1 MLTIVAAALSGLLWL
16 GGTGLHPIA
25 ALTWLAPLP
34 LLLVSGRVRPAT
46 ALAATVAAWVIG
58 QAGVLP
64 YYYDTL
70 RIPLPAVA
78 GVVLLGA
85 VLAAG
90 TVLAAR
96 HLLLAGRPVT
106 AVLTVPFG
114 WVLGEYAA
122 SRLLPH
128 GAWWSLAYTQA
139 TVRPIIQVTAVTG
152 VWGVTY
158 LLLAV
163 PIAVAAR
170 SRPAAVCALVLLA
183 TGAGWSLAG
192 PIDGRDPTGGRDTVE
207 VGLVALRQSDDG
219 LPLDRPDG
227 RDLLARYRS
236 RVDSLIDRGAE
247 IVVLPEKV
255 FGVESE
261 NDLVDAFRPETG
273 RGVQV
278 VIGAVLKQ
286 GGAARNVALV
296 LGPHATVAAYTKQH
310 LIPGLEDWLTPGH
323 TDLIVGDR
331 FGVAICKDLDF
342 PGLVRGY
349 RDRGATVLLVPGLD
363 FTDDGWLHS
372 RMALVRGVESG
383 LVVVRSAA
391 YGRLTVTD
399 AAGRV
404 RAEAVAGNADLLVAV
419 PLEARR
425 TIYSRTGDW
434 FPLLALAALAGV
446 IPLRRVRRGFPGG
459 SPRPPRPPGR

>member
-1 MLTIVAAALSGLLWL
+1 MLIVVAAALSGLLWL
-16 GGTGLHPIA
+16 GGTGLHPVA

-34 LLLVSGRVRPAT
+34 LLLVSVRVRPAI
-46 ALAATVAAWVIG
+46 ALAATAAAWVTG
-58 QAGVLP
+58 QLGVLP
-64 YYYDTL
+64 YYHDTL

-78 GVVLLGA
+78 GVVVLGA
-85 VLAAG
+85 ALATG

-96 HLLLAGRPVT
+96 HLLLAGRTVT
-106 AVLTVPFG
+106 AVLTVPFL

-122 SRLLPH
+122 SLLLPH

-139 TVRPIIQVTAVTG
+139 AVRPIIQVTALTG

-170 SRPAAVCALVLLA
+170 SRPAAVCLLVLLA
-183 TGAGWSLAG
+183 AGAGWSLTRPAAG
-192 PIDGRDPTGGRDTVE
+192 RETVA
-207 VGLVALRQSDDG
+207 VGLVALEQSDDG
-219 LPLDRPDG
+219 LPLDRLDG
-227 RDLLARYRS
+227 QDLLARYRP
-236 RVDSLIDRGAE
+236 RVDSLIARGAR

-255 FGVESE
+255 FGVDSE

-273 RGVQV
+273 RGVQLV
-278 VIGAVLKQ
+278 VGAVLRQ
-286 GGAARNVALV
+286 GAVARNVALV
-296 LGPHATVAAYTKQH
+296 LGPGGTVTAYTKRH

-323 TDLIVGDR
+323 ADLIVGDR

-349 RDRGATVLLVPGLD
+349 RRQGATVLLVPALD
-363 FTDDGWLHS
+363 FTEDGRLHS

-391 YGRLTVTD
+391 AGRLTVTD
-399 AAGRV
+399 ATGRV
-404 RAEAVAGNADLLVAV
+404 RAEARAGNADLLVAA
-419 PLEARR
+419 PRTEKS
-425 TIYSRTGDW
+425 TIYARTGDW
-434 FPLLALAALAGV
+434 FPFLAIAALIGV
-446 IPLRRVRRGFPGG
+446 CRAVSGG
-459 SPRPPRPPGR
+459 SPRRPRPPGR